1 MRQRYGIIRFFFI
14 LIFFLIPALSRGEDS
29 LVIKDVDTSSS
40 FPDILLRLEMKDGLD
55 LPLGGLTQDQLTILE
70 DGIRIPG
77 VELLPEQRAP
87 QPAIL
92 VAIDSSRSIN
102 PVELAKSK
110 TSAKALL
117 SALPSGM
124 PVSLISFDDRTVVL
138 SSGPTSCQRL
148 CSFIDG
154 IELHGRKT
162 LLFNSLYDA
171 VDVLERTGQA
181 KKVIVVYTDGRDEG
195 SRVSESELAA
205 FLSDTGVTLNA
216 ICSGRT
222 AAACTSNLKHSS
234 ALSGG
239 SIVPL
244 SDIKA
249 VNALH
254 KSLLDSSR
262 YSFALR
268 FITRLSADGKPHRLE
283 VRLRTSDLRLRT
295 VTETRYLKPSFLSR
309 MKNGIHLKLLLPLF
323 LIIFFLIIF
332 LVFFYIWRRKNT
344 EEKESFN
351 ETPPGEDSQYY
362 DDETDEIKNY
372 LKAES
377 VSVPETNTESPYA
390 SAWLMEKRGA
400 ELSGKII
407 LETEEVTIGLDPGNT
422 ITVNAKGVSA
432 FHAKIRR
439 MDETY
444 HLFDLVSETGTYLN
458 GKKLLRPRILHD
470 WDEIRLGKASF
481 IFRGTRGPC

>member
-1 MRQRYGIIRFFFI
+1 MKQRYGIIRFFFI
-14 LIFFLIPALSRGEDS
+14 FIFFLIPALSRGEDS
-29 LVIKDVDTSSS
+29 FVITDVDTSSS
-40 FPDILLRLEMKDGLD
+40 FPDIILRLEMKDGMD
-55 LPLGGLTQDQLTILE
+55 LPLAGLSQDQLTILE

-77 VELLPEQRAP
+77 VELLPVQRAP

-92 VAIDSSRSIN
+92 VAIDSSRSIK
-102 PVELAKSK
+102 PADLAKSK

-124 PVSLISFDDRTVVL
+124 PVSLVSFDDRTVVL

-171 VDVLERTGQA
+171 VDVLERTDQA
-181 KKVIVVYTDGRDEG
+181 KKVIVVYTDGTDEG
-195 SRVSESELAA
+195 SRVPEKELAT

-222 AAACTSNLKHSS
+222 AAACASNLKHIA

-244 SDIKA
+244 SDKNA

-262 YSFALR
+262 YTFALR
-268 FITRLSADGKPHRLE
+268 FITRLGIDGKPHRLE
-283 VRLRTSDLRLRT
+283 VRLRTADLRLRAVT
-295 VTETRYLKPSFLSR
+295 VTRYLKPSFFSR
-309 MKNGIHLKLLLPLF
+309 MKKGIHLEMLLPLF
-323 LIIFFLIIF
+323 LIILLLIIF
-332 LVFFYIWRRKNT
+332 LVFFYIWRRRNT
-344 EEKESFN
+344 EQKKSDDKLF
-351 ETPPGEDSQYY
+351 PGEESQYFN
-362 DDETDEIKNY
+362 DETDELKNDV
-372 LKAES
+372 KTES
-377 VSVPETNTESPYA
+377 VPVPEINTETPYA

-407 LETEEVTIGLDPGNT
+407 LEGDEITMGLDSDNT